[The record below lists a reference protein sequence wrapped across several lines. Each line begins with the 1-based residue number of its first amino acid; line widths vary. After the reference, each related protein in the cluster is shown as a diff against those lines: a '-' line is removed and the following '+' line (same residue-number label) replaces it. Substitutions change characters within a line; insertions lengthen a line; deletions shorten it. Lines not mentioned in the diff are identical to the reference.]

1 MQLLT
6 ERYAEDFLEKQGFPV
21 IERRFIINEEGALE
35 FAKNKYP
42 VVLKIVSKK
51 VLHKSDIEGVKL
63 EINNKEEL
71 IKAFNQLSK
80 IKEFEGALIQRY
92 IKGNQLILGLKKD
105 PVFGHII
112 LFGLGGVFT
121 EIIKENS
128 IKICPVSK
136 TDVEKMIKELKGH
149 EILEGARNQLKI
161 DMNQLKHLILK
172 LSDLSLK
179 YPKIKELD
187 INPLIAN
194 QSQMKVVD
202 ASIIFE

>member
-1 MQLLT
+1 M
-6 ERYAEDFLEKQGFPV
+6 EKHAEDFLEKEGFPV
-21 IERRFIINEEGALE
+21 IDRKFITIEEEALE

-92 IKGNQLILGLKKD
+92 VKGHQLILGLKKD
-105 PVFGHII
+105 SVFGHAII
-112 LFGLGGVFT
+112 FGFGGIFT

-128 IKICPVSK
+128 IRICPISK
-136 TDVEKMIKELKGH
+136 IDAEKMIKELKGH
-149 EILEGARNQLKI
+149 EILEGARNQPKI
-161 DMNQLKHLILK
+161 DMNQLKGLILK
-172 LSDLSLK
+172 LSELSSK
-179 YPKIKELD
+179 HPNIKELD

-194 QSQMKVVD
+194 QSQIKIVD
-202 ASIIFE
+202 ARIIFE